1 MRVALVIG
9 ATGSYHLPVLDPP
22 MGAQVAAFP
31 LSLLDC
37 SISDHGFGSLVSV
50 YPSHLTKNWCPSTDL
65 ICNLSSYIKVDIL
78 TQACFTAVYGPV
90 PGPGRSTAIL
100 RKSNLGVCGVCRRPM
115 KVGDGDGGKSNSTPT
130 LFFLS
135 L

>member
-1 MRVALVIG
+1 MKLAVN
-9 ATGSYHLPVLDPP
+9 HLPVLEPP
-22 MGAQVAAFP
+22 VGAQVTAFP

-37 SISDHGFGSLVSV
+37 SISDHVLGSLVSE
-50 YPSHLTKNWCPSTDL
+50 YPNHLTKFWCPSTDL

-135 L
+135 F